1 MAMWA
6 TVDDITR
13 RWIGDDAPCDAA
25 KIDAWITDA
34 EALILAEFPD
44 LQVRIDDE
52 SLSLDRVRLVI
63 ARMVT
68 RAFRNPTGTR
78 QRQETTGPFSGSVT
92 YAGDTPGDLWLT
104 DEERNLLG
112 GLVGARRQRAFTVN
126 TIDPRYTA
134 GWWSGPDLWLPV
146 AP

>member
-1 MAMWA
+1 MWA
-6 TVDDITR
+6 TAADVTW
-13 RWIGDDAPCDAA
+13 RWIGDDAPSDEDRIEAWICDAE
-25 KIDAWITDA
+25 T
-34 EALILAEFPD
+34 LILAEFPD
-44 LQVRIDDE
+44 LQDRIDDE
-52 SLSLDRVRLVI
+52 SLPLDRVRLVV

-92 YAGDTPGDLWLT
+92 YAGDSPGDLWLT

-112 GLVGARRQRAFTVN
+112 GLVGARRQRAFTIN
-126 TIDPRYTA
+126 TIDPTRCGA

-146 AP
+146 TTS